1 MMFSFMDILI
11 IIGAIILAGIL
22 WKTIKT
28 VAKILIVLA
37 IAWVLLKVVGF
48 NVEEKTDSISMNQA
62 TYIEN
67 INI

>member
-11 IIGAIILAGIL
+11 IIGAIIVAGIL

-48 NVEEKTDSISMNQA
+48 NVEKKTDSISMNQA

>member
-11 IIGAIILAGIL
+11 IIGAIIVAGIL